1 MHIVAVHNLRDDK
14 QNMAEALAAILKGTT
29 FEALSRLRAPGSG
42 PFVVGV
48 FAEQAHAAALAGE
61 LESGGFSAAVLS
73 GGELE
78 AEAGQWSIRRFGLNE
93 QDLSVESADG
103 RSLTLAYQDI
113 GLILRGI
120 GISSSTSTETTKE
133 RKFDAGA
140 ALLSGGLKMT
150 KTTKTARE
158 VTKEEREGFFTLYAA
173 NNPTLLFRENSLV
186 YDALGSGRGLSRSA
200 NFAQLT
206 TELRRRCPAARY
218 DDRLLNRAG
227 VAALLG
233 PSLSPEGHLVAATAL
248 LAKVLRGGS

>member
-1 MHIVAVHNLRDDK
+1 MHVVAIHNLKDDK
-14 QNMAEALAAILKGTT
+14 QNRAAALAAILKGTA

-48 FAEQAHAAALAGE
+48 FAEQEQAAALAGE
-61 LESGGFSAAVLS
+61 LGSGGFSAAVLS
-73 GGELE
+73 AGELG

-113 GLILRGI
+113 NLILRGTL
-120 GISSSTSTETTKE
+120 ISSSTSTETTKE

-140 ALLSGGLKMT
+140 AVLSGGLKMT
-150 KTTKTARE
+150 KTTKTTRE
-158 VTKEEREGFFTLYAA
+158 VTKEEREGFFTLYAE

-206 TELRRRCPAARY
+206 AEVRRRCPAARY

-227 VAALLG
+227 AAALLG
-233 PSLSPEGHLVAATAL
+233 PSLSPEGHLAVATAL
-248 LAKVLRGGS
+248 LAKVLRGRN